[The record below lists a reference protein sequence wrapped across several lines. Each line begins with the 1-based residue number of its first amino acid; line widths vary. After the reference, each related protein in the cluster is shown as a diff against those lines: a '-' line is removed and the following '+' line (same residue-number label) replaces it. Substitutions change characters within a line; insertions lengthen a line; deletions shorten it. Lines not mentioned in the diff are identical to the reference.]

1 MNFLN
6 DISIATVGSKNETD
20 SNMNTYN
27 HNKSEIINIETK
39 YAGKI
44 KKLIKALGG
53 INYKHLPDTSDLT
66 KLIFRG
72 FQIDYNEEELP
83 EYFHNFFI
91 VGEKGPFYRNQL
103 FSVGEEID
111 SNNFYTAATTNTDLD
126 ELMDEINDIL
136 TETSKKKYKI
146 SKRDLGLLKDK
157 GYSNKDIHMFLLNW
171 SHNIGSKWG
180 NKPHSPFVSTSY
192 GKTGFDTAVRFSKGN
207 GHQTGDSSYVL
218 IGYLKQDDKEN
229 LSYTTKMTKILK
241 ELNIDWYEDT
251 HSEIIIKD
259 AIFPQYI
266 IGVIEIVNN
275 NRTLVIN
282 PYLYNL
288 FNSDFSLKEIL
299 ELLINCS
306 IPVNQ
311 EAFNES
317 AEQMGYEGYGYDDG
331 ENRYMGRIGRAAS
344 IQLPNNYF

>member
-157 GYSNKDIHMFLLNW
+157 GYSNKDI
-171 SHNIGSKWG
+171 
-180 NKPHSPFVSTSY
+180 P
-192 GKTGFDTAVRFSKGN
+192 
-207 GHQTGDSSYVL
+207 
-218 IGYLKQDDKEN
+218 
-229 LSYTTKMTKILK
+229 
-241 ELNIDWYEDT
+241 
-251 HSEIIIKD
+251 
-259 AIFPQYI
+259 
-266 IGVIEIVNN
+266 
-275 NRTLVIN
+275 
-282 PYLYNL
+282 
-288 FNSDFSLKEIL
+288 
-299 ELLINCS
+299 
-306 IPVNQ
+306 
-311 EAFNES
+311 
-317 AEQMGYEGYGYDDG
+317 
-331 ENRYMGRIGRAAS
+331 
-344 IQLPNNYF
+344 